1 MRSSCQSKSESI
13 KTGIIMPSEVGYT
26 PTNLRLAITSL
37 GVTQAALAR
46 LLGVS
51 DRTLRQWLVQDLD
64 AVGHRDMPLKQ
75 WHKVLEL
82 IATANVV

>member
-1 MRSSCQSKSESI
+1 
-13 KTGIIMPSEVGYT
+13 MPSFEVGYT
-26 PTNLRLAITSL
+26 PKNLRLAIASL
-37 GVTQAALAR
+37 GLTQAAIAR

-51 DRTLRQWLVQDLD
+51 ERTLRQWLVEDLE
-64 AVGHRDMPLKQ
+64 AIGHRDMPLKQ

>member
-1 MRSSCQSKSESI
+1 MLNF
-13 KTGIIMPSEVGYT
+13 EVGYT

-51 DRTLRQWLVQDLD
+51 DRTLRQWLVEELE
-64 AVGHRDMPLKQ
+64 AIGHRDMPLKQ
-75 WHKVLEL
+75 WRKVMALL
-82 IATANVV
+82 VTANVV